1 MADDVPTEG
10 KIYRLT
16 GGPGVRAI
24 SNGNSWAESE
34 VEAMSPSATATAVE
48 GAVPRRQY
56 ERQYGARYD
65 RTLTT
70 TEIAKRF
77 REDVKAAQ
85 AAGDLPLGLK
95 LSVTTKYFS
104 GGSSIHVV
112 VKAVHAGFRLIPEEW
127 MNRRLTSS
135 SYPTGT
141 SRFTEAAADLLKT
154 LERMLA
160 AYNHDGS
167 DSQTDYFDVRFYGSV
182 RFSSDLEQA
191 ELAAAGVA

>member
-1 MADDVPTEG
+1 MARDAPTEG

-95 LSVTTKYFS
+95 VSVTTKYFS

-112 VKAVHAGFRLIPEEW
+112 VKAADYG
-127 MNRRLTSS
+127 
-135 SYPTGT
+135 TGDFFVE
-141 SRFTEAAADLLKT
+141 RVEAAPLDDDAIPLNRVFAGGQAWT
-154 LERMLA
+154 
-160 AYNHDGS
+160 
-167 DSQTDYFDVRFYGSV
+167 DSQQPFV
-182 RFSSDLEQA
+182 Q
-191 ELAAAGVA
+191 